1 LAPLG
6 TTRRVSSAQGLILL
20 TRVSEL
26 INLITNRWDEELIRG
41 IFHEDEAAVI
51 LGISLAENREDYS
64 MAL

>member
-1 LAPLG
+1 
-6 TTRRVSSAQGLILL
+6 VSSAQGLILL